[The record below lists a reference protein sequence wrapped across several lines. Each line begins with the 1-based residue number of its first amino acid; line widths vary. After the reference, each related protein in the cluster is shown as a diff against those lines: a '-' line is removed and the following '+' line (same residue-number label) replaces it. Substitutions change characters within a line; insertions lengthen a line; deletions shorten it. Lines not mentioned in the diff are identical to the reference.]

1 MSKIKIISIVGPT
14 ASGKT
19 SLSIAVAKK
28 FNGEIVSADSMQ
40 IYREMNIGTAKPTI
54 EEMDGIPH
62 YMLDFLSPTENYSV
76 ADYVKDA
83 NAIIKKIVNK
93 KKTPVLVG
101 GTGLYVDSLLK
112 NIQFTDSK
120 TDFELRE
127 KLLSQSD
134 EQLLSKLKEV
144 DFESYNKLS
153 KEINHKRIVRALEV
167 YFQTGKPKSV
177 IDREALQVESPYSPI
192 KIGLFAEDRQF
203 LYNRIN
209 KRVDLMVEQGILDE
223 TQKLLNF
230 KLSSTAEKAIG
241 YKEFFPYFNGEE
253 SLEQCVETL
262 KMNTRRYA
270 KRQLTWFKRDKEI
283 KWFDISK
290 LKTDELIY
298 NVIEYINEAL

>member
-28 FNGEIVSADSMQ
+28 FNGEIISADSMQ
-40 IYREMNIGTAKPTI
+40 IYQEMNIGTAKPTI

-62 YMLDFLSPTENYSV
+62 HMMDILPPTDNYSV
-76 ADYVKDA
+76 ADYVRDA
-83 NAIIKKIVNK
+83 NVIIKDIVNEK
-93 KKTPVLVG
+93 KIPILVG

-112 NIQFTDSK
+112 NIKFTDSK
-120 TDFELRE
+120 IDFKLRE
-127 KLLSQSD
+127 KLMAQSN
-134 EQLLSKLKEV
+134 EQLLCKLREV
-144 DFESYNKLS
+144 DTESYDKLS
-153 KEINHKRIVRALEV
+153 KEVNHKRIARALEV
-167 YFQTGKPKSV
+167 YYQTGKPKSV
-177 IDREALQVESPYSPI
+177 VDKESLLVESPYEPI

-209 KRVDLMVEQGILDE
+209 MRVDLMIEQGILE
-223 TQKLLNF
+223 EAKKLLNF

-241 YKEFFPYFNGEE
+241 YKELFPYFNGDI
-253 SLEQCVETL
+253 SLEQCVDTL

-290 LKTDELIY
+290 LEKDELIH